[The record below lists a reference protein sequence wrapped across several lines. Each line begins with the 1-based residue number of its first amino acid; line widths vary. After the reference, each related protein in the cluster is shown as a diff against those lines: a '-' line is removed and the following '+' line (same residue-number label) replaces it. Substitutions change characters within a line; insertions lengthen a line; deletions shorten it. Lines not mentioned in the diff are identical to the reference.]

1 MRFSWD
7 LRAADTGWAV
17 FLVLDALASL
27 PLLQDLHLRCWS
39 VPAPSWQL
47 QRLPHIVNFSF
58 TCDWELDYDCSTIMP
73 VARFLDW
80 NQPRLKTLSIV
91 NRRFYAHTNIQ
102 LSLDDFLSEIPDSA
116 FLNITH
122 LSLSG
127 LFVKLDATL
136 ILHLR
141 SLISL
146 HIENIFSTGDL
157 VSGNP
162 GSSTGN
168 IWSSLRLENIH
179 LQEIVTDDVQLT
191 FIEYLTS
198 FSGLRRLRLTRAS
211 RYTMTP
217 LESDQLAITFYG
229 RALQNHV
236 HSLES
241 LEIDARYEGK
251 WCFADHCSSIIKQ
264 CACLTSLKL
273 SIHSK
278 DVREEKEE
286 DEDGDEDGD
295 DVVAVV
301 DDGDDDSDDD
311 SDDDEEDSP
320 PGGGNCNAVVC
331 FHFMTSRTLL
341 NLLVVTFGHLRTST
355 CFKNSWIIQRFSR
368 IHSRGQVWD
377 IRCYAP
383 CLDK

>member
-1 MRFSWD
+1 MCSSWE
-7 LRAADTGWAV
+7 LCASYTEWAV

-39 VPAPSWQL
+39 VPASSWQL
-47 QRLPHIVNFSF
+47 QRLSHIVNFSF
-58 TCDWELDYDCSTIMP
+58 TCNWELDYDCSTIIP
-73 VARFLDW
+73 VARFIGW

-91 NRRFYAHTNIQ
+91 NRRCYDIKNIQ
-102 LSLDDFLSEIPDSA
+102 NLNDYLSETPDSA
-116 FLNITH
+116 FLKITH
-122 LSLSG
+122 LTLSG
-127 LFVKLDATL
+127 LVVKLDATL

-146 HIENIFSTGDL
+146 HIENIGDQA
-157 VSGNP
+157 SGNP
-162 GSSTGN
+162 GSSSGN

-179 LQEIVTDDVQLT
+179 LQEIVTDEVQLT
-191 FIEYLTS
+191 LIEYLTS
-198 FSGLRRLRLTRAS
+198 FSGLRCLRLTRAS

-251 WCFADHCSSIIKQ
+251 WCFADHCSGIIKQ

-278 DVREEKEE
+278 DVREEKDEDDEDE

-295 DVVAVV
+295 YVVAIV
-301 DDGDDDSDDD
+301 DDGDDNGYDDSDDN
-311 SDDDEEDSP
+311 SDDDEEDLP
-320 PGGGNCNAVVC
+320 PGGNCNAVVC
-331 FHFMTSRTLL
+331 FQS
-341 NLLVVTFGHLRTST
+341 
-355 CFKNSWIIQRFSR
+355 
-368 IHSRGQVWD
+368 
-377 IRCYAP
+377 
-383 CLDK
+383 

>member
-1 MRFSWD
+1 MCFSWD
-7 LRAADTGWAV
+7 LRASDPEWAV
-17 FLVLDALASL
+17 LLVLDALASL

-39 VPAPSWQL
+39 VPASSWQL
-47 QRLPHIVNFSF
+47 QRLSDRVNLSF
-58 TCDWELDYDCSTIMP
+58 TCEWDLDYDCSTIIP
-73 VARFLDW
+73 VARFIGW
-80 NQPRLKTLSIV
+80 NQPKLKTLTIV
-91 NRRFYAHTNIQ
+91 NQRYYAHTNIQ
-102 LSLDDFLSEIPDSA
+102 LNLNDFLSEIPDSA

-122 LSLSG
+122 LSLSR
-127 LFVKLDATL
+127 LFVKLDSTL
-136 ILHLR
+136 IPHLR

-146 HIENIFSTGDL
+146 HIENIFSTKDQ
-157 VSGNP
+157 VSVNP

-179 LQEIVTDDVQLT
+179 LQEIVTDEVQLT
-191 FIEYLTS
+191 LIEYLTS

-251 WCFADHCSSIIKQ
+251 WCFADHCSGIIKQ

-278 DVREEKEE
+278 DVREEKDEDEEDE

-295 DVVAVV
+295 YVVAIV
-301 DDGDDDSDDD
+301 DDGDDNGYDDSDDN
-311 SDDDEEDSP
+311 SDDDEEDLP
-320 PGGGNCNAVVC
+320 PGGNCNAVVC
-331 FHFMTSRTLL
+331 FQS
-341 NLLVVTFGHLRTST
+341 
-355 CFKNSWIIQRFSR
+355 
-368 IHSRGQVWD
+368 
-377 IRCYAP
+377 
-383 CLDK
+383 